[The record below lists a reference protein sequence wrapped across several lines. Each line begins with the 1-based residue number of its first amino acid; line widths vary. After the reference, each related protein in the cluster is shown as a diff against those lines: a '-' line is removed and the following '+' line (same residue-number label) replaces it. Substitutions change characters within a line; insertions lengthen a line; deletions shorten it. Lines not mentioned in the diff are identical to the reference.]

1 MEKLVTS
8 IEQIE
13 YHRNGVGGIGFS
25 VVLFKSEGE
34 SMIAFV
40 FDEPGCVA
48 VMRRDDIAEGRISMG
63 EGAAF
68 RGDHFEDELRKA
80 IEKDFDSW
88 VPTK

>member
-8 IEQIE
+8 IEKIE

-25 VVLFKSEGE
+25 VVLFESEGD
-34 SMIAFV
+34 SMIGFV
-40 FDEPGCVA
+40 FEDSPGCVA
-48 VMRRDDIAEGRISMG
+48 VMRRDDITEGRISMG

-80 IEKDFDSW
+80 IEKDFE
-88 VPTK
+88 K